1 MKEDDLL
8 RELHR
13 ALLAEFGARALYR
26 ALRRVCRD
34 TALREFL
41 GQFATDENEQIQALR
56 SVIERLGGRPPRKSL
71 RRWVLANV
79 LGVASLVVGVR
90 PALRLCEEAEG
101 TAARWYVRFQH
112 ALAERGEVESARV
125 LAGLGTVKQRHGR
138 ILRTWVMHSGH
149 R

>member
-1 MKEDDLL
+1 MKQDDLL

-26 ALRRVCRD
+26 ALPRVCRD

-41 GQFATDENEQIQALR
+41 QQFAADEEEQIRALR
-56 SVIERLGGRPPRKSL
+56 ELIESLGGRAPTRST
-71 RRWVLANV
+71 RRWLLGLLLAA
-79 LGVASLVVGVR
+79 ASAVVGVR

-112 ALAERGEVESARV
+112 ALAARGEQRAAQV
-125 LAGLGTVKQRHGR
+125 LAELGLVKERHGR
-138 ILRTWVMHSGH
+138 VLRTWVAHGG
-149 R
+149 RR